1 MISTRMRSA
10 ISVLAA
16 AALLVAGAT
25 RAAAQQDSR
34 AALAAERARVHT
46 ELNRVNADIDRLKRE
61 GHGIGDDYRLRSR
74 LADAE
79 ALARRLTTL
88 DAQLGGARPPPP
100 PEAAAH
106 ANAEPAAAPSDGP
119 AELEAKADILAD
131 QARRLG
137 AQAAALEQRAGALKA
152 RQDLR
157 RRVGQMERDPFSPL
171 EGAKRHTIAATT
183 QSTANPSSNG
193 SFSAGHTSTGDSP
206 QQPAVTPNGIVGP
219 SGPGSTVSTPGAGAG
234 GRVQVSTPT
243 PPSPSTS
250 TGGSDTLSVQLRDLL
265 DPTALAEIRKLEASR
280 APGADLQALER
291 AAAAVRARAD
301 RLAAESRTLRARG
314 KAVPK

>member
-1 MISTRMRSA
+1 MISPRMRTA

-25 RAAAQQDSR
+25 RAAAQQDTR
-34 AALAAERARVHT
+34 AALAAERARVHAD
-46 ELNRVNADIDRLKRE
+46 LDRVNADIDRLKRE

-88 DAQLGGARPPPP
+88 DAQLGSAPPAAPREAGAR
-100 PEAAAH
+100 AD
-106 ANAEPAAAPSDGP
+106 AEPAAAPSDGP

-131 QARRLG
+131 QSRRLG
-137 AQAAALEQRAGALKA
+137 AQAVALEQRAGALKA

-157 RRVGQMERDPFSPL
+157 RHVGQMERDPFSPL
-171 EGAKRHTIAATT
+171 EGAKRHTITNTTAT
-183 QSTANPSSNG
+183 QSPASPGSNG
-193 SFSAGHTSTGDSP
+193 SFTAGHTSTGDGQSP
-206 QQPAVTPNGIVGP
+206 QPPPVTGQTT
-219 SGPGSTVSTPGAGAG
+219 PGSNVSTPAGT
-234 GRVQVSTPT
+234 GRAQVSAPLPPT
-243 PPSPSTS
+243 PSSS
-250 TGGSDTLSVQLRDLL
+250 TGGSDALSVQLRDLL
-265 DPTALAEIRKLEASR
+265 DPTALAEIRKLETSR
-280 APGADLQALER
+280 APGADVQALER

-301 RLAAESRTLRARG
+301 RLAADSRALRARG

>member
-1 MISTRMRSA
+1 MSWPTMRSA
-10 ISVLAA
+10 ISLLAV
-16 AALLVAGAT
+16 AALLAAGAT
-25 RAAAQQDSR
+25 RAAAQGDTR
-34 AALAAERARVHT
+34 AALAAERARVHG
-46 ELNRVNADIDRLKRE
+46 ELDRVNAEIDRLKRE

-88 DAQLGGARPPPP
+88 DAQLGGGRPAVPRETDAR
-100 PEAAAH
+100 AD
-106 ANAEPAAAPSDGP
+106 AEPAAAPSDGP

-171 EGAKRHTIAATT
+171 EGAKRHTVTTAT
-183 QSTANPSSNG
+183 QSNG
-193 SFSAGHTSTGDSP
+193 STFSNGTISQGHTTSDTG
-206 QQPAVTPNGIVGP
+206 QAQPPVLQPPAGGAGPAGP
-219 SGPGSTVSTPGAGAG
+219 SSVVSTPG
-234 GRVQVSTPT
+234 GRVQVSAPA

-250 TGGSDTLSVQLRDLL
+250 GSASDTLSVQLHDLL
-265 DPTALAEIRKLEASR
+265 DPTVLAEIRKLEASR
-280 APGADLQALER
+280 APGADVQALER

-301 RLAAESRTLRARG
+301 RLAADSRTLRARG